1 MALHFVCGCAG
12 WSAPLLFAN
21 TKDRFSRVE
30 AQICKSILYETT
42 HLVPLGRCICRSKE
56 RSHMGQHMQCWY
68 LLLKRRFGRNCAN
81 AQSRLMPQSHTHLRT
96 LRMIRKA
103 RPQLSAH
110 SVTIRI
116 TSAENVIVR
125 ILSATNRKA
134 LSIRAQILKN
144 IKKVLRM
151 KTTQ

>member
-30 AQICKSILYETT
+30 AQICKSTLYETT

-81 AQSRLMPQSHTHLRT
+81 AQSRLSHWCSHAQSMRVVEDSDQNLD
-96 LRMIRKA
+96 L
-103 RPQLSAH
+103 
-110 SVTIRI
+110 
-116 TSAENVIVR
+116 
-125 ILSATNRKA
+125 
-134 LSIRAQILKN
+134 
-144 IKKVLRM
+144 
-151 KTTQ
+151 